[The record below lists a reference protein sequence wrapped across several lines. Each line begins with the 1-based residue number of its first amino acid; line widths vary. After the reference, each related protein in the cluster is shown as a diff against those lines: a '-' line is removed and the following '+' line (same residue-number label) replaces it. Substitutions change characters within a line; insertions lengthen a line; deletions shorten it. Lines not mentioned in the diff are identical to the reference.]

1 MKIINVGEFMSET
14 GEFIIGK
21 EHTGSHACYLIYGK
35 MAPGETG
42 RVLKPGSGH
51 EEIFFPLSG
60 EFKLVSKDDELFVKV
75 GSAVHLVGEEEFVA
89 ENVSDGEA
97 VYVMAGGH
105 SEGGHH

>member
-1 MKIINVGEFMSET
+1 GESILGT

-42 RVLKPGSGH
+42 RVLKPGRGH
-51 EEIFFPLSG
+51 EEIFFPISG
-60 EFKLVSKDDELFVKV
+60 EFRLVSKDEEMVVKV
-75 GSAVHLVGEEEFVA
+75 GSAVHLIGEEEFVA
-89 ENVSDGEA
+89 ENISGEEA

-105 SEGGHH
+105 SDGGHH